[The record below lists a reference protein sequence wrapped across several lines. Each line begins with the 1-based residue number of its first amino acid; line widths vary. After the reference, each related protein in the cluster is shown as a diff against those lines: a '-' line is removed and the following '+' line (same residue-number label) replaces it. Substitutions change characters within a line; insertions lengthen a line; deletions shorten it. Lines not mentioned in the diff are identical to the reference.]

1 MFYLI
6 LLRNMWHYMVTNG
19 RLLTNVGAID
29 IYDKAISALSAQ
41 ILLTL
46 CFINSERAT
55 LCRSRSTSQ
64 RRCRMISNFLEKG
77 PSRPDRL
84 LLVLVAILS
93 SLLGIMTGS
102 FKVFFITF
110 ALSIVLG
117 FIIYAAISRF
127 MKWKSLSFDFLLNLI
142 YFGI

>member
-6 LLRNMWHYMVTNG
+6 LLRNMRHYMVTNG
-19 RLLTNVGAID
+19 RPLANVGGID
-29 IYDKAISALSAQ
+29 IYAKAIIAPSAR
-41 ILLTL
+41 ILLNL
-46 CFINSERAT
+46 CFMNSELAT

-64 RRCRMISNFLEKG
+64 RECGMISNFLEKG

-93 SLLGIMTGS
+93 SMLEIITGS

-110 ALSIVLG
+110 ALSLVLG
-117 FIIYAAISRF
+117 FIIYTAISRF